1 MIYDMLSQKTVERI
15 WKVFTE
21 HNECINKKYKKF
33 ALHGEYDLSDR
44 DRFVNKFFEKYSKRY
59 IAFIDKQVSG
69 VKYGNYIYLQKPESV
84 YAPRYGEKS
93 YTNQGEPYYRT
104 QKMYLRVDGFRA
116 VNEMYGL
123 GYIEMSCTD
132 VFGNKFSVQIDY
144 NNMRHIQFKEISK
157 KKFDSV
163 AKMFQDDRSEIPFMV
178 TRYLT
183 WSEMKERN
191 LIDGT
196 DPVKEEVKVMAR
208 DIKEASNKLEN
219 IVDVRRV

>member
-1 MIYDMLSQKTVERI
+1 MKYDMLSQKTVERV
-15 WKVFTE
+15 WKVFTG
-21 HNECINKKYKKF
+21 HNECINTKYKKF

-44 DRFVNKFFEKYSKRY
+44 DRFVDRFFEKYSNRY
-59 IAFIDKQVSG
+59 IAFIDRQVRG

-84 YAPRYGEKS
+84 YAPRYGKKS

-104 QKMYLRVDGFRA
+104 QKLYLRVDGFHA

-132 VFGNKFSVQIDY
+132 VFGNKFSVQMDY
-144 NNMRHIQFKEISK
+144 NNMRHIQFKEITK

-183 WSEMKERN
+183 WKEMQDRK
-191 LIDGT
+191 IKGS

-208 DIKEASNKLEN
+208 DMQEASKKLEN
-219 IVDVRRV
+219 IIGVRKE